1 MFEGAV
7 NTLMNILSMSIGG
20 VSIITIIAAFI
31 VLAKKIKQVSLTK
44 DYVEKAFEKA
54 VLPANVRIDISQKIM
69 PLVKQ
74 ALVDIQEN
82 LKAYIQENVEE
93 VKIMKD
99 EIKLVLTILSKFSH
113 CQQLTDEERALLENL
128 IKCED
133 HATEV
138 EV

>member
-7 NTLMNILSMSIGG
+7 NTLMNIVSVSIGG
-20 VSIITIIAAFI
+20 VSIITIISAFI

-54 VLPANVRIDISQKIM
+54 VLPANVRIDISQKIV

-74 ALVDIQEN
+74 ALSEIQEN
-82 LKAYIQENVEE
+82 LKLYIQENIDE
-93 VKIMKD
+93 VKTVKD
-99 EIKLVLTILSKFSH
+99 ELKLALSILSKFSH
-113 CQQLTDEERALLENL
+113 CQQLTDEEKALLNDL
-128 IKCED
+128 IKCDD

>member
-7 NTLMNILSMSIGG
+7 DTLLSILSLSIGG
-20 VSIITIIAAFI
+20 VSITTIIAAFI
-31 VLAKKIKQVSLTK
+31 VLAKKIKSVSLTK

-54 VLPANVRIDISQKIM
+54 VLPANVKIDISQKII

-74 ALVDIQEN
+74 ALADIQEN
-82 LKAYIQENVEE
+82 LKRYIEENMQEVE
-93 VKIMKD
+93 IMK
-99 EIKLVLTILSKFSH
+99 EELKLVLSILSKFSH
-113 CQQLTDEERALLENL
+113 CQQLTEDEQKLLHDL

-133 HATEV
+133 HAKEV

>member
-7 NTLMNILSMSIGG
+7 DTLLSILSLSIGG
-20 VSIITIIAAFI
+20 VSITTIIAAFI
-31 VLAKKIKQVSLTK
+31 VLAKKIKSVSLTK

-54 VLPANVRIDISQKIM
+54 VLPANVKIDISQKII

-74 ALVDIQEN
+74 ALADIQEN
-82 LKAYIQENVEE
+82 LKHYIEE
-93 VKIMKD
+93 
-99 EIKLVLTILSKFSH
+99 ELKLVLSILSKFSH
-113 CQQLTDEERALLENL
+113 CQQLTEDEQKLLHDL

-133 HATEV
+133 HAKEV